1 MVSKTVSQASRSRL
15 GAGRSLAMTA
25 ALVILTTLAWIYIVY
40 ARDMGRAWAR
50 VSAGSQIAQTACG
63 PIEYAEVGTGAP
75 ILFIHGAGG
84 GFDQAIDIGAPL
96 ADRGFRLIAMS
107 RFGYLR
113 TPLPAEASPEA
124 QAAAHACLLDAL
136 NVERAAVLGLSAG
149 GPSAMQ
155 FALKYPQRTTALVLM
170 VAAAYPRSQTQTEG
184 GAAPAQT
191 SPAVKILVDAM
202 LRSDFL
208 FWAAPRIAPAAVD
221 EAFLGT
227 PADLIESASP
237 ADRAAV
243 DETLEHLLPFSARR
257 LGVLNDAQNENPLPR
272 YDLEHIS
279 AATLIISTADDG
291 YGTGPG
297 ARYSADHIAGA
308 RLIMYPSGGHL
319 LVGHMDGAL
328 DEVASFLRDAAQ

>member
-1 MVSKTVSQASRSRL
+1 MASKTTSSYARTGIRSGRL
-15 GAGRSLAMTA
+15 VAVIAVLAILVLSACVYA
-25 ALVILTTLAWIYIVY
+25 AY
-40 ARDMGRAWAR
+40 ARDIDEARRR
-50 VSAGSQIAQTACG
+50 VSTGSQVVETACG
-63 PIEYAEVGTGAP
+63 PIEYAEVGSGDP

-84 GFDQAIDIGAPL
+84 GFDQGLDIGAPL
-96 ADRGFRLIAMS
+96 AARGFRVIAMS

-113 TPLPAEASPEA
+113 TPLPADASPEA
-124 QAAAHACLLDAL
+124 QAEAHACLLDAL
-136 NVERAAVLGLSAG
+136 NVERAAVIGLSAG

-155 FALKYPQRTTALVLM
+155 FALKYPQRTSALVLM

-191 SPAVKILVDAM
+191 SAAVRTMVDAM

-208 FWAAPRIAPAAVD
+208 FWAAPRLAPVAVD

-227 PADLIESASP
+227 PTDVIDRASA

-243 DETLEHLLPFSARR
+243 EQTLEHLLPFSARR
-257 LGVLNDAQNENPLPR
+257 LGVLNDAGNENPLPR
-272 YDLEHIS
+272 YDLEHIR

-297 ARYSADHIAGA
+297 ARYSADHIPGA
-308 RLIMYPSGGHL
+308 RLIMYPNGGHL
-319 LVGHMDGAL
+319 LVGHIDEAL
-328 DEVASFLRDAAQ
+328 SAVVSFLRDAAQ